1 MVAAP
6 STFTFTATPQAS
18 VLLDGEP
25 LGSTPLYDVPV
36 APGSHRV
43 IFIYGAQRKAM
54 LVVGVAGR
62 DKLVSASFRSPREK

>member
-25 LGSTPLYDVPV
+25 LGSTPLHDVPV
-36 APGSHRV
+36 ASGSHRV
-43 IFIYGAQRKAM
+43 IFIHGAQRKAM
-54 LVVGVAGR
+54 LVVGVSGQN
-62 DKLVSASFRSPREK
+62 KQVSANFRPPREE

>member
-1 MVAAP
+1 MVAAQ

-36 APGSHRV
+36 ASGSHRV
-43 IFIYGAQRKAM
+43 IFIHGAQRKAM
-54 LVVGVAGR
+54 LVVGVSGQN
-62 DKLVSASFRSPREK
+62 KQVSANFRPPPEE